1 VGTQVLAA
9 MEKMTRRRAGLGPV
23 WAVICYPKAADKRE
37 IREDLG
43 RIRPG
48 EKEKEENLF
57 IFINFF
63 LALKSN
69 PIVMF

>member
-1 VGTQVLAA
+1 MGTQVLAA
-9 MEKMTRRRAGLGPV
+9 VEKMTGRRAGLGPV
-23 WAVICYPKAADKRE
+23 WAVICCPKAADKRE

-57 IFINFF
+57 IF
-63 LALKSN
+63 L
-69 PIVMF
+69 